1 MAGSGALVNK
11 SESEKLTLNSLRRND
26 KTIEEIIETANHVS
40 LYEFQLD
47 TKAWKRRDV
56 EGSLFVVKRSS
67 QPRFQYIILNR
78 LSPST

>member
-47 TKAWKRRDV
+47 TKAWVSCPNPDRPAR
-56 EGSLFVVKRSS
+56 SLFCGRA
-67 QPRFQYIILNR
+67 FQLPLFF
-78 LSPST
+78 LS